1 MRKLR
6 HGELEECFV
15 DPIGWVAR
23 KLATKGRPR
32 VGYDRVTKLSIY
44 KFHTTGSLAL
54 ARQHLARL
62 LSSYR
67 LSSPVRAA
75 QCEDRLEEYSAWF
88 SSEPPTVV
96 KCKQNILLDISC
108 DWFLSGEVGRIDYL
122 GEEYD
127 YRGVLL
133 ESSDDVW
140 MEDLRMPLLQRA
152 LAGAFHRR
160 DEEFCMALQGLDGV
174 MLDVRSFSS
183 AEIEDAMVK
192 ARNLA
197 EALSQAWMPES

>member
-6 HGELEECFV
+6 HGELEECFA
-15 DPIGWVAR
+15 DPVSWVAR

-32 VGYDRVTKLSIY
+32 VGYDRVTKMAIY
-44 KFHTTGSLAL
+44 KYHAAGSLAL

-62 LSSYR
+62 LNSYH
-67 LSSPVRAA
+67 LSSPIRAA

-88 SSEPPTVV
+88 SAEQPMVV
-96 KCKQNILLDISC
+96 KCKHNILLDISSG
-108 DWFLSGEVGRIDYL
+108 WFLSGEVGRIDYL

-152 LAGAFHRR
+152 LADAFHRR
-160 DEEFCMALQGLDGV
+160 DEEFCVALQGLDGM
-174 MLDVRSFSS
+174 MLDVRSFSY

-192 ARNLA
+192 ARSLA